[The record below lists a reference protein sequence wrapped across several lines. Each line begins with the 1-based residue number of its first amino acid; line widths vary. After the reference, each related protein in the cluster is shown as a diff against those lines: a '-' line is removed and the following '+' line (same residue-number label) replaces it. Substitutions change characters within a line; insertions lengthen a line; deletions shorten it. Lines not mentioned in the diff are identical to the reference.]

1 MSADRGGP
9 GSEPLAG
16 IDDIPGD
23 AVPDAELSRAE
34 VELEQD
40 LEAYQPPTP
49 RPAAAVRRA
58 WVRPLVGFAAIVIA
72 IAVIWEGAKWIAG
85 NPWDVTSILGIPVSI
100 VHDPPFRWTPVN
112 DINLPHL
119 WLILE
124 SFLETDA
131 NGETLLQGLIGAAL
145 FTFRGAALGFLLGA
159 SVGLALAIVLVHVR
173 FLERALLPLLVASQT
188 VPIIA
193 IAPVIVVG
201 LKAGW
206 LSIAIV
212 ASYLTFF
219 PVTIAAIRGMRSA
232 DPRAFELLRSYAARD
247 RTVLWRLR
255 LPASAPYLFTAFKI
269 GATASVVGAIV
280 GELPSGIRDGLGGTL
295 LTAMQYYS
303 IQPERLWAAI
313 AVSALLGIGCF
324 MLVVI
329 AERWTLRNY
338 RPTEP
343 GAAA

>member
-1 MSADRGGP
+1 MSGDLNDP
-9 GSEPLAG
+9 GVAPVTG
-16 IDDIPGD
+16 IDDTPGR
-23 AVPDAELSRAE
+23 AVPDPRLSRAE
-34 VELEQD
+34 VELDQD

-49 RPAAAVRRA
+49 RPAAGVRRS
-58 WVRPLVGFAAIVIA
+58 WVRPLVGFIA
-72 IAVIWEGAKWIAG
+72 IAIAMIVIWEGAKWIAG
-85 NPWDVTSILGIPVSI
+85 NPWDVSSILGLPVAI
-100 VHDPPFRWTPVN
+100 VHDPPLRWMPVN
-112 DINLPHL
+112 DINLPHT
-119 WLILE
+119 WLIFE
-124 SFLETDA
+124 SFLDTDA
-131 NGETLLQGLIGAAL
+131 NGETLLQGLVGAAL
-145 FTFRGAALGFLLGA
+145 FTFRGAALGFFLGA
-159 SVGLALAIVLVHVR
+159 SVGMILAIVLVHIR

-247 RTVLWRLR
+247 RTVLLRLR

-313 AVSALLGIGCF
+313 AISAVLGIFCF
-324 MLVVI
+324 MLVVL

-338 RPTEP
+338 RPSDA
-343 GAAA
+343 GGNA

>member
-1 MSADRGGP
+1 MSGEREEPDL
-9 GSEPLAG
+9 EPLAG

-23 AVPDAELSRAE
+23 VVPDPHLTRAE
-34 VELEQD
+34 VELGQD

-49 RPAAAVRRA
+49 RPAAGVRRA
-58 WVRPLVGFAAIVIA
+58 WISPLVGFIAIVIA
-72 IAVIWEGAKWIAG
+72 MVVIWEGAKWIAG
-85 NPWDVTSILGIPVSI
+85 VPWDVTSIFGLPVSI
-100 VHDPPFRWTPVN
+100 VHDPPVRWKPVN
-112 DINLPHL
+112 DINLPHT

-124 SFLETDA
+124 SFLDTDA

-145 FTFRGAALGFLLGA
+145 FTFRGAALGFFLGA
-159 SVGLALAIVLVHVR
+159 SVGMILAIVLVHVR

-247 RTVLWRLR
+247 RTVLLRLR

-295 LTAMQYYS
+295 LTSMQYYS

-313 AVSALLGIGCF
+313 AISAVLGIGCF
-324 MLVVI
+324 MLVVL
-329 AERWTLRNY
+329 AEHWTLRNY
-338 RPTEP
+338 RPTDP
-343 GAAA
+343 GGTT

>member
-1 MSADRGGP
+1 MTAGRGGLDP
-9 GSEPLAG
+9 DVG
-16 IDDIPGD
+16 IDHRAGD
-23 AVPDAELSRAE
+23 PSPDPELARAE
-34 VELEQD
+34 IELDRD
-40 LEAYQPPTP
+40 LQAVQPPAP
-49 RPAAAVRRA
+49 RPATRERRA
-58 WVRPLVGFAAIVIA
+58 WVRPLIGFVAIA
-72 IAVIWEGAKWIAG
+72 IAMIVIWEGAKWIAG
-85 NPWDVTSILGIPVSI
+85 NPWDVQSIMGIKVAI
-100 VHDPPFRWTPVN
+100 VHDPPFRWAPVN
-112 DINLPHL
+112 DINLPHV
-119 WLILE
+119 WLIAE
-124 SFLETDA
+124 SFFDTDA

-145 FTFRGAALGFLLGA
+145 FTFRGAALGFALGA
-159 SVGLALAIVLVHVR
+159 SVGMILAIVLVHIR

-232 DPRAFELLRSYAARD
+232 DPRAFELLRSYAARE

-255 LPASAPYLFTAFKI
+255 LPTSAPYLFTAFKI

-313 AVSALLGIGCF
+313 AISALLGIGCF
-324 MLVVI
+324 MLVVV

-343 GAAA
+343 GIS